1 MTQVPQHV
9 PELLALALASGLAS
23 GLNVYASVAILGL
36 IQYAG
41 WVALP
46 APMDAMSHP
55 WVIAAALIL
64 YLIEFV
70 ADKIPY
76 VDSAWDAVHTFIR
89 IPIGA
94 LLAAGMFSQFPGHWQ
109 VIMAMAGGFLA
120 FQAHGTKASLRVA
133 ANASPEPFSNWAL
146 SIGEDVLVA
155 VLLWLAAKHP
165 YVSLAVVAALVVGS
179 FFLLRLIFRTFARLW
194 RRLFSTSRK
203 QGPQPA

>member
-1 MTQVPQHV
+1 MQV
-9 PELLALALASGLAS
+9 PELMALALASGLAS

-36 IQYAG
+36 IQHAG

-55 WVIAAALIL
+55 WVISVALIL

-76 VDSAWDAVHTFIR
+76 FDSVWDAVHTFIR

-94 LLAAGMFSQFPGHWQ
+94 LLAGGMSSQFPGHWQ

-120 FQAHGTKASLRVA
+120 FQAHGTKASLRLA

-146 SIGEDVLVA
+146 SIAEDVLVA
-155 VLLWLAAKHP
+155 VLLWFAVKHP
-165 YVSLAVVAALVVGS
+165 YITLYLVLVLTVAS
-179 FFLLRLIFRTFARLW
+179 FFLLRLIFRTLAKLW
-194 RRLFSTSRK
+194 RKVFPIAGK
-203 QGPQPA
+203 QGPAPA

>member
-1 MTQVPQHV
+1 MPPQV

-41 WVALP
+41 WLALP
-46 APMDAMSHP
+46 APLDGMSHP
-55 WVIAAALIL
+55 WVIAAALLL

-76 VDSAWDAVHTFIR
+76 VDNVWDAVHTFIR

-94 LLAAGMFSQFPGHWQ
+94 LLAGGMFAQFPTHWQ

-120 FQAHGTKASLRVA
+120 FQAHGTKASIRLA

-146 SIGEDVLVA
+146 SILEDVLVA
-155 VLLWLAAKHP
+155 TLLWFAAKHP
-165 YVSLAVVAALVVGS
+165 YITLVIVAVLAVGS
-179 FFLLRLIFRTFARLW
+179 FFLLRMVFRTIVRLW
-194 RRLFSTSRK
+194 RKLFG
-203 QGPQPA
+203 GPTAEVAARPAR